1 MSRDAQGASAAER
14 TVGQLVADAIRLYQH
29 RFFRGLALG
38 VPPAVLAL
46 VASGRPYG
54 QWLVLT
60 ATAGGLLLSLSYTG
74 AVALAADV
82 RLDRRALIAVLAGIV
97 VFAPVPFLLFLFVLP
112 ALAWLALVGLVVP
125 VLMVERLPFRASVQR
140 AVDLAR
146 ADYVHALGSLA
157 TLVIVAFLS
166 VSVLLFL
173 IRETGEQPIRVAAF
187 LSTAVVSPLVLLG
200 AALLYFDQAARHHE
214 RHGRAVPRR

>member
-1 MSRDAQGASAAER
+1 MQRAAHGVSPSER
-14 TVGQLVADAIRLYQH
+14 TVGQLVADAIRLYTR
-29 RFFRGLALG
+29 RFGRSIALG
-38 VPPAVLAL
+38 IPPAVLAL
-46 VASGRPYG
+46 VASGRSYPV
-54 QWLVLT
+54 WLALM
-60 ATAGGLLLSLSYTG
+60 ATVGGLLLSLSYTG
-74 AVALAADV
+74 AAALAAGV
-82 RLDRRALIAVLAGIV
+82 RLDRRALRAVAAGAV

-125 VLMVERLPFRASVQR
+125 VIVIERLPLRAAVRR
-140 AVDLAR
+140 AVELAR

-166 VSVLLFL
+166 VATLLFL

-200 AALLYFDQAARHHE
+200 AALLYFDQAARHHGG
-214 RHGRAVPRR
+214 HGTALPRR

>member
-1 MSRDAQGASAAER
+1 
-14 TVGQLVADAIRLYQH
+14 
-29 RFFRGLALG
+29 
-38 VPPAVLAL
+38 
-46 VASGRPYG
+46 
-54 QWLVLT
+54 VLT

-74 AVALAADV
+74 AVAVAADV